1 MTTITPTQS
10 TITSGLTSFLYGIT
24 MASLFGLSVVF
35 SHYDTKG
42 QIKDQSIVIEESTK
56 VYVQTQ
62 QDVLYNRVQREVN
75 QSLDGIRTELAQTN
89 TLLRQITD
97 YQISNSASYGNTS
110 TSTSS
115 VVNTPST
122 TVQTSRGD
130 P

>member
-1 MTTITPTQS
+1 
-10 TITSGLTSFLYGIT
+10 
-24 MASLFGLSVVF
+24 MALLFGLAVVF
-35 SHYDTKG
+35 AHFDTKN
-42 QIKDQSIVIEESTK
+42 QIKDQRVVIDEATRE
-56 VYVQTQ
+56 YVQAQ

-97 YQISNSASYGNTS
+97 YQISNSASNGNTS

-115 VVNTPST
+115 VVNTLST
-122 TVQTSRGD
+122 TVQTSRGN